1 MIRDYSHAAYLQER
15 HDRTYSDEAPA
26 ERGFVME
33 IDEATGLDMRIVKAR
48 AARAKE
54 GTAA

>member
-1 MIRDYSHAAYLQER
+1 MIESYQHAAYLQER